1 MDVLKRLTGVFS
13 DPRRTFAA
21 LAEKPV
27 WADVLI
33 IVLIALVAY
42 VLVVTPYSRH
52 EQAQMIKESV
62 KLKERMGEERF
73 NQYVQG
79 LEAPPTTWQV
89 IQTVGGAPLVFLLAM
104 LLQGLALIV
113 FARFVS
119 TQGTF
124 KQVFA
129 SLIHANLI
137 YALAGNGVRLI
148 LTLTRKSVMQVS
160 TGLPLLFP
168 KMEVT
173 STPYI
178 VLSQVDF
185 FQIWVFG
192 VLAFGLAA
200 AFKIDVK
207 KALFLSYAV
216 WFLKALFNIGL
227 ALVGMSFIR

>member
-27 WADVLI
+27 WVDVLI